1 MATAAE
7 ILKAE
12 RERRSG
18 QTAPAAPADARSI
31 MAAEKQRRLEAAVAA
46 QASRDADMVPTGGE
60 GPAPQ
65 PQERGA
71 FDRTG
76 DALSE
81 GLSMAGTF
89 AKSLVGGESPTANAI
104 PKSVPLYSADG
115 PQIKIPEWA
124 RQSVGRVGDV
134 LMVPLSVA
142 TAAMGGVAG
151 AVGDVADLAGMEP
164 NNADRLARDLNA
176 MPEAFAGS
184 PNIAATGARTTRAI
198 SRAVP
203 DTPNA
208 RPAAG
213 AVPPPARPTAGAAP
227 LQVPEARPIAVPP
240 KMLPADE
247 IAGLSR
253 SASNGGAK
261 NQTRLA
267 ESMDVNPDRLA
278 AAQRVGVELPADVFS
293 DNPAVRQTA
302 GLGRS
307 QVGSVPSAQWETT
320 VNTARN
326 RATDVM
332 TEIGGSADISLMS
345 TKVRGQ
351 LDDAVTGLEAQS
363 NAIYNTVNDQMPKNT
378 QVDLANT
385 RTLLK
390 QTADDL
396 GGTEGMSALERD
408 LFNISTG
415 DAPVTYAR
423 LNRLR
428 ADVGD
433 AAFKGKGPYKDASS
447 SALEKI
453 YGALN
458 DDQISN
464 VATVGG
470 EAMAADLRL
479 ARSLVSERKT
489 LEQQI
494 VGAFGKDLEGSIA
507 GRLRTAMASTK
518 KGDDGGFNRMM
529 NVIPENLRGEAIL
542 TGLTSLIQ
550 SNRAAEP
557 GFGFPEFAKMME
569 GVTNN
574 SVIARRIETE
584 VGPVAWRTMKDLAD
598 VSRTITDARA
608 NVLTT
613 GKANQQILEKL
624 VAENFIGKIIGTSSG
639 SNAARS
645 AGAGAGAIAG
655 SVTGIGS
662 PAGAVGGSVAVE
674 ALMSAISKTP
684 AQRQAAIGA
693 LFNEPKF
700 NQMVFD
706 FAEKGTAAPEIVT
719 AATNTPAFRRW
730 ARVSGI
736 DNPETWVAAAILGS
750 VQGNQESAN
759 PEENAQSGQP

>member
-7 ILKAE
+7 ILQAE

-18 QTAPAAPADARSI
+18 QTATAAPADARSI

-81 GLSMAGTF
+81 GLGMAGTF

-115 PQIKIPEWA
+115 PQIEIPEWA

-142 TAAMGGVAG
+142 MGVAGGAAG

-184 PNIAATGARTTRAI
+184 PNIAATGARATRTI

-203 DTPNA
+203 DAPNA

-227 LQVPEARPIAVPP
+227 LQVPEARPVVVPP

-278 AAQRVGVELPADVFS
+278 AAQRVGIELPADVFS

-320 VNTARN
+320 VNAARN

-351 LDDAVTGLEAQS
+351 LDDAVSGLEAQS
-363 NAIYNTVNDQMPKNT
+363 NAIYNTVNDQIPKNT

-624 VAENFIGKIIGTSSG
+624 VAENFIGKIVSSPRG
-639 SNAARS
+639 SSAAQGAAS
-645 AGAGAGAIAG
+645 AAGAAVGG
-655 SVTGIGS
+655 
-662 PAGAVGGSVAVE
+662 PAGAMGGSVAAE
-674 ALMSAISKTP
+674 ALLSTIMKTP
-684 AQRQAAIGA
+684 VQRQAAIGA
-693 LFNEPKF
+693 LFNDPKF
-700 NQMVFD
+700 NQLVLD
-706 FAEKGTAAPEIVT
+706 VAKKGTAAPEIVT

-750 VQGNQESAN
+750 VQGNQESAD